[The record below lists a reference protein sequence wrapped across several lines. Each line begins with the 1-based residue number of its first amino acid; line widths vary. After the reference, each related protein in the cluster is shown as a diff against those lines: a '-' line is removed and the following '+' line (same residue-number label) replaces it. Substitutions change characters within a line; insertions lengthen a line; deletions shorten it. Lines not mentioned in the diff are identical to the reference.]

1 MVHPTKKRVRGMINN
16 WMCCFILMMF
26 CIRSKNQ
33 SHCKCPA
40 LIFFFTGIP
49 SRFLRVTDQI
59 KFKLPQ
65 VQGKSFGIVGA
76 ILYKNHQDSWKKKLE
91 VIRDLA
97 WEKTDEMW
105 EGRLAVQG
113 RMQKSKIGMELA
125 ANSILTKM
133 KIPLDEKRQKYED
146 KKK

>member
-1 MVHPTKKRVRGMINN
+1 MDGLVTAGE
-16 WMCCFILMMF
+16 
-26 CIRSKNQ
+26 
-33 SHCKCPA
+33 
-40 LIFFFTGIP
+40 
-49 SRFLRVTDQI
+49 LRTNYI
-59 KFKLPQ
+59 HAHSNLLATL
-65 VQGKSFGIVGA
+65 GIVGS
-76 ILYKNHQDSWKKKLE
+76 ILYKDYHDSWKEKLE

-97 WEKTDEMW
+97 WQKTDKMW